1 MNVLYRAALEQVEDS
16 VEVSGKT
23 FLVTGASGLIGS
35 CLIDLMMLACEN
47 GKTNH
52 IYALGRSSKKLEK
65 RFSGYL
71 DSDYFHIIEQD
82 ICSPFNDD
90 FHFDYIIHGASHA
103 DPINYAKYPVETMKT
118 NLMGII
124 NVLEYAR
131 KHSNCHVELLSTFE
145 VYGHAGKDEYSE
157 SDVGMLDFN
166 TLRAC
171 YPESKRAA
179 ETLARCYQDEYN
191 LKVKIGRLASI
202 YGPTMAIDDSKAHAQ
217 FLRNAIEGKD
227 IVLKS
232 QGIQKRT
239 YCYVI
244 DAVTAILHIL
254 FHGKEG
260 EAYNI
265 SNEKSIVTIAQL
277 AQIIAEIS
285 GRKVIFD
292 LPSDLESKG
301 FSKPQNCILNNGK
314 LRDLGWSGR
323 YDIRRGVEESLSI
336 LGQTKMILES

>member
-1 MNVLYRAALEQVEDS
+1 MNVLYRAALEQVVDS
-16 VEVSGKT
+16 VEVSGKI

-35 CLIDLMMLACEN
+35 CLIDLMMLACEK
-47 GKTNH
+47 GKPNH
-52 IYALGRSSKKLEK
+52 IYALGRSLKKLEK

-71 DSDYFHIIEQD
+71 NSEYFHIIEQD
-82 ICSPFNDD
+82 ICSPINDD
-90 FHFDYIIHGASHA
+90 FRFDYIIHGASHA
-103 DPINYAKYPVETMKT
+103 DPISYAKYPVETMKT

-124 NVLEYAR
+124 HVLEYAR
-131 KHSNCHVELLSTFE
+131 KHSACHVELLSTFE
-145 VYGHAGKDEYSE
+145 VYGQAGKDEYSE

-179 ETLARCYQDEYN
+179 ETFVRCYHDEYN

-202 YGPTMAIDDSKAHAQ
+202 YGPTMAMDDSKAHAQ

-244 DAVTAILHIL
+244 DAVTAILRIL
-254 FHGKEG
+254 FRGEEG

-265 SNEKSIVTIAQL
+265 SNEESIVTIAQL
-277 AQIIAEIS
+277 AQVIADMS
-285 GRKVIFD
+285 GSKVIFD

-301 FSKPQNCILNNGK
+301 FSKPQNCILNNRK

-323 YDIRRGVEESLSI
+323 YDIRKGVEECLSI
-336 LGQTKMILES
+336 LRQTKMLES